1 MFKKANTFFNS
12 EYAFLHKNLK
22 ILLNKHLEIWI
33 MYVIKNVFDSYI
45 LRRFKNM
52 YSLFGSPLV
61 AGGKKED
68 GEKKWPLITIVLQ
81 STEDFYKPY

>member
-1 MFKKANTFFNS
+1 
-12 EYAFLHKNLK
+12 
-22 ILLNKHLEIWI
+22 

-68 GEKKWPLITIVLQ
+68 GEKNGH
-81 STEDFYKPY
+81 